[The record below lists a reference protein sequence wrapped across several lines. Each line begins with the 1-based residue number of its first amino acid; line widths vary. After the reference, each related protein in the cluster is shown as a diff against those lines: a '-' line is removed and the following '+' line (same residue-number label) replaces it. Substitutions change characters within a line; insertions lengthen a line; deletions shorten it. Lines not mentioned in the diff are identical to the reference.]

1 MNNKYPWTQA
11 MSTGLVIGVFV
22 LSFFS
27 FFNFLNGYFAW
38 GISPMIIRGLSGLVT
53 LIILGVG
60 IYMGMQ
66 AIKKQNKGTLS
77 YKQAFLSGVVVA
89 LITGVIVAFCTF
101 IYCQFINPGLPDYLL
116 SESKKIMIS
125 QGKSAAD
132 IATELAPLRKQLTTS
147 AQVSEAFVGQ
157 SIGGTLMSAILGLFL
172 RTKNIKS

>member
-11 MSTGLVIGVFV
+11 MSTGVIIGVFV

-27 FFNFLNGYFAW
+27 FFNLLNKYFAW
-38 GISPMIIRGLSGLVT
+38 GMSPMTIRGLSGLVT
-53 LIILGVG
+53 LIILAVG

-66 AIKKQNKGTLS
+66 AIKKQNGGTLS
-77 YKQAFLSGVVVA
+77 YKQAFFSGVVVA
-89 LITGVIVAFCTF
+89 LTTGVIVAFCAF

-132 IATELAPLRKQLTTS
+132 ADIATELASLRKQLTTS
-147 AQVSEAFVGQ
+147 AQVFEAFVGQ
-157 SIGGTLMSAILGLFL
+157 SIGGTLMSAIMGLFL
-172 RTKNIKS
+172 RTKNK